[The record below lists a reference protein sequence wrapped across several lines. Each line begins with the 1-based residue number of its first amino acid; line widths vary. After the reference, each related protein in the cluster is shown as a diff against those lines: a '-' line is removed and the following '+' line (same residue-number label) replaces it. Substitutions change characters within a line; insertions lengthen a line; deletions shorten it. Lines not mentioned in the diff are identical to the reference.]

1 MDSRPGDG
9 QTGENAMIVAIA
21 IALLIAA
28 AGALLLGLVDRMLD
42 GEIILEED
50 DA

>member
-1 MDSRPGDG
+1 
-9 QTGENAMIVAIA
+9 MIVAIA